1 MDNRHLLNNH
11 NELIPN
17 GRTSMPVAPH
27 KEASLESIFVTD
39 SLTTPTLLSTPVNVK
54 ITAEGLKMEPGLE
67 AQLAG
72 LQTSTCGPVAMAS
85 LPISA
90 LNSSEKLNVQV
101 SDLENIPILNPID
114 GRTVDLQSLAANN
127 QSIPGVQMVK
137 LTLINCGDQQT
148 ILLTTPSGPLS
159 GWDQSADGL
168 TITIPENLL
177 GGNDLN
183 LAGLSTV
190 PVASIPQSQP
200 PVLEPEPSGIS
211 DKVNYATITSLPPIT
226 SVSDKLYAQKVPT
239 SAPSMVDATQNYAFQ
254 DLVPLLTSN
263 GDKTKLLD
271 KTAPSSSVFQTNTAD
286 FFQTPTVPITLNLP
300 AESSVSLVD
309 YATTELKIARPI
321 SPDDPSP
328 PSNNADNLS
337 DADRETMSPGIDCT
351 EINTRELALQISS
364 ELKRYSIPQAVFAQK
379 ILHRSQGTLSDLLR
393 NPKPWSKLKSGR
405 ETFKRM
411 WKWLHEP
418 QPQRMAELKAATTET
433 EVYPPK
439 RKSSEVKPGEE
450 KSAKRPRLV
459 FTDIQRRTLHAIF
472 KETKRPSKEMQV
484 TIAQQLDLEVS
495 TVANFFMNAR
505 RRSVDKWQDDNE
517 VRQNDS
523 PSPSHSV
530 DATSPTQPSQA
541 TSNSQPPNLH
551 AVSVSSASSNDPLL
565 ASQVL
570 PSDSLQDN
578 PLLSSGAA
586 TGVDFSDSPAP
597 PSLTPD
603 TVVTS
608 SLTLAGGDL
617 PTQVPV
623 SGGILVTTSAP
634 SDTNSTTAVPQLL
647 THSMQLLPVAQS
659 AILINTPLDT
669 GACGGGR
676 DDQSTATANAATACL
691 ISGLPVSLDSLSL
704 PSALFPTPSSAS
716 GPTLFRTE
724 PAADSPNPGLVLPS
738 ASTLIGHDRGV
749 QSSGTGATTVTT
761 TTAVPLRQ
769 IKQESPM
776 AAGPPTHVAI
786 PINPKK

>member
-11 NELIPN
+11 NDLLTHGRSTIPV
-17 GRTSMPVAPH
+17 TSH
-27 KEASLESIFVTD
+27 KENSLESIFVTD
-39 SLTTPTLLSTPVNVK
+39 SRTVPTTIPPPMNVK
-54 ITAEGLKMEPGLE
+54 ITADGLKMEPGLE

-72 LQTSTCGPVAMAS
+72 LQTSACGPVTMSS
-85 LPISA
+85 LPINA
-90 LNSSEKLNVQV
+90 LNASEKLNLQV

-114 GRTVDLQSLAANN
+114 GRSVDLQPLTTNN

-137 LTLINCGDQQT
+137 LTFINCGDQQT

-159 GWDQSADGL
+159 GLDQSADGL

-183 LAGLSTV
+183 IAGLSTI
-190 PVASIPQSQP
+190 PVANIPQAQP
-200 PVLEPEPSGIS
+200 PSLEPDPPGLS

-239 SAPSMVDATQNYAFQ
+239 SAPSMVDATQNYALQ
-254 DLVPLLTSN
+254 DLVPLLASN

-271 KTAPSSSVFQTNTAD
+271 KTAPSSSVFQTSTSD
-286 FFQTPTVPITLNLP
+286 FFQASTVPITLNLP
-300 AESSVSLVD
+300 ADAPPVSLMD

-321 SPDDPSP
+321 NDPSP
-328 PSNNADNLS
+328 ASNHGDNMS
-337 DADRETMSPGIDCT
+337 DADRDTLSPGLDCT
-351 EINTRELALQISS
+351 EINTRELALKISS

-411 WKWLHEP
+411 WKWLNEP
-418 QPQRMAELKAATTET
+418 QSQRMAELKAASAET
-433 EVYPPK
+433 EIYPPK
-439 RKSSEVKPGEE
+439 RKSAEVKPGEE
-450 KSAKRPRLV
+450 KSTKRPRLV

-484 TIAQQLDLEVS
+484 TIAQQLELEVS

-523 PSPSHSV
+523 PSPSHSL
-530 DATSPTQPSQA
+530 DASSPAPSSQSA
-541 TSNSQPPNLH
+541 TQPPNLH
-551 AVSVSSASSNDPLL
+551 SAPTSSGAANDPMLT
-565 ASQVL
+565 SQVL
-570 PSDSLQDN
+570 PSDNLSDN
-578 PLLSSGAA
+578 PLISSGTAA
-586 TGVDFSDSPAP
+586 GVEFSDSPAP

-603 TVVTS
+603 AAVAN
-608 SLTLAGGDL
+608 SLALGGADL

-623 SGGILVTTSAP
+623 SGGLLVTTSAP
-634 SDTNSTTAVPQLL
+634 TETTATVPQLL
-647 THSMQLLPVAQS
+647 THSVQLLPGGQS
-659 AILINTPLDT
+659 AILINTPLDP
-669 GACGGGR
+669 GACGSVT
-676 DDQSTATANAATACL
+676 DDTNSAAANAAATCL
-691 ISGLPVSLDSLSL
+691 ISSVTGLPLSLDSLSL
-704 PSALFPTPSSAS
+704 PSALFPTSSS
-716 GPTLFRTE
+716 GSGTTLFRPE
-724 PAADSPNPGLVLPS
+724 SAVGLPADPPNPGLVLPS
-738 ASTLIGHDRGV
+738 ASTLIGHDRGK
-749 QSSGTGATTVTT
+749 QSSAS
-761 TTAVPLRQ
+761 TASIPVRH

-776 AAGPPTHVAI
+776 TSGPPTHVAI